1 MKYLLLTAI
10 ICPFFVSCSKS
21 AGTTSRVLVC
31 NAGYS
36 QTSLTASWDGYAF
49 LSTGLAQGQVSGKPD
64 SPYARVA
71 AGTNNIVLKLG
82 TTVLLDKNIYA
93 SPTGGYSVVLYDT
106 NAMAVSNRVLVL
118 TDDLTRPDTFS
129 IRFRILDCVPTQDS
143 VDIWLVNQTQAD
155 SIRLDSAAAYIGST
169 VLEENIQSFAPA
181 KYYGGAYTV
190 KIKKTGTEQVLAT
203 LSNYPFNIQEIYSIV
218 YSGIPAGS
226 GASGLK
232 ITVFRHPQQ

>member
-1 MKYLLLTAI
+1 MKYLLLSVMLLSLFTA
-10 ICPFFVSCSKS
+10 CKKS

-36 QTSLTASWDGYAF
+36 QTNLTGSWDGFAF

-71 AGTNNIVLKLG
+71 AGTNNIILKLG
-82 TTVLLDKNIYA
+82 SSVLLDKNIYA

-106 NAMAVSNRVLVL
+106 NALVPSNRILVL

-129 IRFRILDCVPTQDS
+129 IRFRTLDCVPTQDS

-155 SIRLDSAAAYIGST
+155 SIRLDSASAYIGST
-169 VLEENIQSFAPA
+169 VLEENIQPFAVA
-181 KYYGGAYTV
+181 KYYGGVYSV
-190 KIKKTGTEQVLAT
+190 KVKKTGTEQVLAT
-203 LSNYPFNIQEIYSIV
+203 LNNYPFNIQEIYSIV
-218 YSGIPAGS
+218 YSGIPAGT
-226 GASGLK
+226 GPSGLK
-232 ITVFRHPQQ
+232 ITVFRHPQH